1 MAGRGH
7 LHPQPAE
14 PRSMP
19 AGAVEV
25 KVASE
30 FTLLA
35 QQPMALRADTMIG
48 IVDRTNAVVAGAAAE
63 EF

>member
-1 MAGRGH
+1 
-7 LHPQPAE
+7 
-14 PRSMP
+14 MP

-48 IVDRTNAVVAGAAAE
+48 IVDRTDAVVAGAAAE